1 MKYFISCN
9 HPVQVSTRKGVLY
22 VPCHKCIQ
30 CQLTRKSIDTLNI
43 DLESQYNSTYQDFLT
58 LTYKDSC
65 MPYLDFNYLDIHDVG
80 FVDFF
85 SSKGFLNSFK
95 FGLDSTHRMPCVPIK
110 FGDRK
115 KRMFNPRTGKYYL
128 VQDSYYYKPFYSS
141 SYNIYSV
148 KNVVLYNERI
158 NKYFEKYPTRSRGI
172 RKDGVVPILWKED
185 LQRFIDRLR
194 LFFKREFGATAKFK
208 YFAVGEYGTESLRPH
223 WHILLFH
230 SSDSIHRVITSC
242 QSDNY
247 NKSLS
252 EVWSYG
258 NIYSE
263 TTDGYISDYLSGYV
277 NCHSNLPEVL
287 SPYPQRKFKSLLFGE
302 VRPLSFVASCLK
314 EKRFRELSTVSV
326 TSRKGIKSDVS
337 VSSALVSR
345 LLPRYTGYDV
355 KDINS
360 TYETLSCAY
369 TVLQSS
375 GLNIYDDSQLYDFQL
390 YLLNY
395 NFDGFS
401 RLDVALRRLQSYC
414 LEIAH
419 PAFIRENTLN
429 PLYSLFYAARKLYK
443 LSSLFEMHPLTYLRR
458 VLDFVSWLNYQSLVH
473 HFELLETDCNFAYEY
488 YSCISKNTGTYD
500 LNILFTRSL
509 FQRQQIDAAMSWD
522 SCIKHKQ
529 VADSYND

>member
-9 HPVQVSTRKGVLY
+9 NPVKVSTRKGDMY

-43 DLESQYNSTYQDFLT
+43 DLESQYNSKYQDFLT
-58 LTYKDSC
+58 LTYSDSC
-65 MPYLDFNYLDIHDVG
+65 LPYLDFNYLDIKDVG

-85 SSKGFLNSFK
+85 SSNGYLNSFK
-95 FGLDSTHRMPCVPIK
+95 FGLDATNRMPCVPIR

-115 KRMFNPRTGKYYL
+115 KKMFNPRTGKYYL
-128 VQDSYYYKPFYSS
+128 VPDSYYNKPFYSPF
-141 SYNIYSV
+141 YNLYSV
-148 KNVVLYNERI
+148 KDVVLYNERI

-172 RKDGVVPILWKED
+172 RKEGIVPILWKED

-194 LFFKREFGATAKFK
+194 SFFKREFPSSAKFK

-230 SSDSIHRVITSC
+230 SSDAIHRVITSC
-242 QSDNY
+242 ESDNY
-247 NKSLS
+247 NENLS

-258 NIYSE
+258 SIYSE
-263 TTDGYISDYLSGYV
+263 ATDGHISDYLSGYV
-277 NCHSNLPEVL
+277 NCHSSLPEVL

-326 TSRKGIKSDVS
+326 TSKKGIKSDVS

-345 LLPRYTGYDV
+345 LLPRFTGYDI
-355 KDINS
+355 KDVNS
-360 TYETLSCAY
+360 VYKHLSAAY
-369 TVLQSS
+369 TVLQSTD
-375 GLNIYDDSQLYDFQL
+375 LNIYNESQLYDFLL
-390 YLLNY
+390 YTLNN
-395 NFDGFS
+395 NFVGFS
-401 RLDVALRRLQSYC
+401 RLSAALRTLKAYC
-414 LEIAH
+414 LEVVH
-419 PAFIRENTLN
+419 PAYIRDNTLN
-429 PLYSLFYAARKLYK
+429 PLYSLFYAARKLYR
-443 LSSLFEMHPLTYLRR
+443 LSSLFEMHPFTYLSR
-458 VLDFVSWLNYQSLVH
+458 VFDFVSWLNYQSLIH
-473 HFELLETDCNFAYEY
+473 HFELLETDWNFAYEY
-488 YSCISKNTGTYD
+488 YSCISEVTGTYD
-500 LNILFTRSL
+500 LNVLRTRSL

>member
-9 HPVQVSTRKGVLY
+9 NPVKVSSRKGIIY

-43 DLESQYNSTYQDFLT
+43 DLESQYNSKYQDFLT
-58 LTYKDSC
+58 LTYSDSC
-65 MPYLDFNYLDIHDVG
+65 LPYLDFNYLDIQDVG

-85 SSKGFLNSFK
+85 SSKGYLNSFK
-95 FGLDSTHRMPCVPIK
+95 FSLDASNRMPCVPIR

-115 KRMFNPRTGKYYL
+115 KKMFNPRTGKYYL
-128 VQDSYYYKPFYSS
+128 VPDSNYNKPTYSFFY
-141 SYNIYSV
+141 NTYSV
-148 KNVVLYNERI
+148 QDVVLYNERV

-172 RKDGVVPILWKED
+172 RKEGIVPILWKED

-194 LFFKREFGATAKFK
+194 LYFKREFGATAKFK

-230 SSDSIHRVITSC
+230 SSDAIHRVITSC
-242 QSDNY
+242 ESGNY
-247 NKSLS
+247 NKNLS
-252 EVWSYG
+252 EVWSFG

-263 TTDGYISDYLSGYV
+263 ATDGRISDYLSGYV
-277 NCHSNLPEVL
+277 NCHSNLPKVL
-287 SPYPQRKFKSLLFGE
+287 SPYPQRKFKSILFGE
-302 VRPLSFVASCLK
+302 VRSLPFVASCLK

-326 TSRKGIKSDVS
+326 TSKKGVRSDVS

-345 LLPRYTGYDV
+345 LLPRFTGYDI
-355 KDINS
+355 KDVNA

-369 TVLQSS
+369 TVLQSAD
-375 GLNIYDDSQLYDFQL
+375 LNIYNDSQLYDFQL
-390 YLLNY
+390 YLIRNH
-395 NFDGFS
+395 FVGFS

-414 LEIAH
+414 IDIAH
-419 PAFIRENTLN
+419 PAYIRDNTLN

-443 LSSLFEMHPLTYLRR
+443 LSSLFDMHPFTFLSR
-458 VLDFVSWLNYQSLVH
+458 VFDFVSWLNYQSLVH
-473 HFELLETDCNFAYEY
+473 QFELLETDWNFAYEY
-488 YSCISKNTGTYD
+488 YSCISHDTGAYD
-500 LNILFTRSL
+500 LNVLRTRSL

-522 SCIKHKQ
+522 SCVKHKL
-529 VADSYND
+529 VADSYNV